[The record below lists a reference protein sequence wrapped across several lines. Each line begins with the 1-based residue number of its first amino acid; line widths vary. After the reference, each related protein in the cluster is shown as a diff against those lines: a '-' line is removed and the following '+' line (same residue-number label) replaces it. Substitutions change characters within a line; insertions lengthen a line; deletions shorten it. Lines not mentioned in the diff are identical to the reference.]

1 MKCPACGS
9 EFARMRMIKGKPA
22 HKIVG
27 GKHLHPHDC
36 SPQLT
41 YLTFVIPPS
50 PLSSLSPILSLDCAA
65 PPATSAYRS
74 GPRPVTARLLPPRCR
89 CCCHHP
95 LPFLPATLPSF
106 PHLPSQQPA
115 HTSLVLGQSLQ
126 GFSPLAAA
134 AAVTTPLTSSPSC
147 SYPSSAASRSST
159 SSTSG
164 TSSSSKGNKAGEWR
178 VWRYLRHR
186 WRWLSASS
194 SLPSSSLSS
203 SHHGQ
208 ARGSSSFGL
217 HFGLGGASLGTSSSG
232 FGRAGRGVV
241 VEGRRRRVRR
251 WVVVLAATVL
261 LVVLAG
267 AAAVGVRRA
276 ASLIPAHDSQAM
288 SGQNTGTV
296 TASNRLPGFT
306 SHVDSTAKHS
316 GSSSSSSGS
325 VNKSHGVAI
334 DRGIEEEGSMLGL
347 AVDWSEEERGRMES
361 RGRVGAGTRGE
372 DRGEERGE
380 DTGEFWVR
388 RRVGGVRRS
397 GKRVGKEHV
406 VRGRRRAGGR
416 GKDGGVSGRGLQ
428 ERRRKR
434 RRGRGGG
441 GEGKEGGRVRECEG
455 VMVGEW
461 PGVDGLAAVGAL
473 MAVRG
478 RRVREGR
485 GGERGGAES
494 ESSGGAGVGGQS
506 SNSSGVPSLGSF
518 AVVGPHLSHAP
529 FAPHISTP
537 LHLPSPLPQYH
548 PPHPFPLP
556 ISSCAVVGPHL
567 SHAPSAP
574 HFGAAIDSHSL
585 VLRMGQLTPPT
596 RLQVYV

>member
-1 MKCPACGS
+1 
-9 EFARMRMIKGKPA
+9 MRRA
-22 HKIVG
+22 
-27 GKHLHPHDC
+27 
-36 SPQLT
+36 S
-41 YLTFVIPPS
+41 
-50 PLSSLSPILSLDCAA
+50 
-65 PPATSAYRS
+65 
-74 GPRPVTARLLPPRCR
+74 
-89 CCCHHP
+89 
-95 LPFLPATLPSF
+95 
-106 PHLPSQQPA
+106 QPA

-325 VNKSHGVAI
+325 GNKSHGVVI

-347 AVDWSEEERGRMES
+347 ALDWSEEERGRMES
-361 RGRVGAGTRGE
+361 RGSVGMGTRGE
-372 DRGEERGE
+372 DRGE

-416 GKDGGVSGRGLQ
+416 GKDGGVSGRELQ

-506 SNSSGVPSLGSF
+506 SNSSGVPSLGS
-518 AVVGPHLSHAP
+518 
-529 FAPHISTP
+529 
-537 LHLPSPLPQYH
+537 
-548 PPHPFPLP
+548 
-556 ISSCAVVGPHL
+556 CAVVGPHL

-585 VLRMGQLTPPT
+585 VLRMGQRTPPT
-596 RLQVYV
+596 RLQASV